1 MNVKIT
7 RSGYDPKLDRNHPD
21 NFDPTLE
28 GGKTCEMINPHHPD
42 CECPICKSHKDE
54 VCAKPAIGRTTDGG
68 VRVCEACAKA
78 MESEGF
84 EVTYDARTT

>member
-7 RSGYDPKLDRNHPD
+7 RSGYDPSLPRDHPN

-28 GGKTCEMINPHHPD
+28 AAARCEMVNPHHPD
-42 CECPICKSHKDE
+42 CECDICKAHQDE
-54 VCAKPAIGRTTDGG
+54 HCQNVSVGRVDDGG
-68 VRVCEACAKA
+68 VRVCESCAKG

-84 EVTYDARTT
+84 TVTYDQRSS